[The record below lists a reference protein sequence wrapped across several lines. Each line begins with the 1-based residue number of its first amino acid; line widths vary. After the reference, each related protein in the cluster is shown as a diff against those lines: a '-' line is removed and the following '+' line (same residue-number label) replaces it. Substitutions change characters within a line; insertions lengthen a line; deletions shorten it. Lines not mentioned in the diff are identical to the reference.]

1 MTKTGLAARVAEKL
15 GIKKKDA
22 AQVVNFLFETIKEA
36 LKAGESV
43 NIVGFG
49 SFKVVQRAAR
59 EGRNPV
65 TGEVIEIPAK
75 KVVKFKAGKK
85 LKEI

>member
-1 MTKTGLAARVAEKL
+1 MTKTELVARVAEKV

-22 AQVVNFLFETIKEA
+22 AGLVNALFETIKEA

-43 NIVGFG
+43 NITGFG

-59 EGRNPV
+59 EGRNPA
-65 TGEVIEIPAK
+65 TGELIKVPAR
-75 KVVKFKAGKK
+75 KVVRFKAGKE
-85 LKEI
+85 LKGI

>member
-1 MTKTGLAARVAEKL
+1 MTKTELVARVAEKV

-22 AQVVNFLFETIKEA
+22 AGLVNALFETIKEA

-43 NIVGFG
+43 NITGFG

-59 EGRNPV
+59 EGRNPA
-65 TGEVIEIPAK
+65 TGELIKVPAR
-75 KVVKFKAGKK
+75 KVVRFKAGK
-85 LKEI
+85 E